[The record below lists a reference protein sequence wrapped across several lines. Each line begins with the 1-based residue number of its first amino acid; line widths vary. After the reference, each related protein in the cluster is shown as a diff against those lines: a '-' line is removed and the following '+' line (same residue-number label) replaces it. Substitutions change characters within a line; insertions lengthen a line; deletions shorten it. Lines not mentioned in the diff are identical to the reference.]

1 MAIWL
6 VRAGSHGEFQEKFLS
21 EKRVYVTWDNLD
33 INLATLPNRDA
44 LIEALE
50 QRLPD
55 SKPKKLIN
63 HASQIWPFAHEMQKG
78 DWVVLP
84 LKTQR
89 AIQIGELT
97 GDYTFEPAGPSPFF
111 HWRAVKWIGEA
122 IPRSHFGKDLLNTFG
137 AFMTICRIQR
147 NNADARLKAMQ
158 KNGWKPESAAQVLA
172 PTAPTAEAD
181 EAADL
186 DLEERARDGIARL
199 IMSRF
204 KGHDLT
210 RLVEGI
216 LRAQGYTTWRSP
228 AGADGG
234 ADILA
239 GAGPLGF
246 GSPRL
251 VVEVKSEQSPIDRPT
266 VDKLLGSIS
275 KFSANEGLFVSWSG
289 FKNNVQKDLAGS
301 FFRVRL
307 WSQTE
312 LLDALYE
319 VYDKLDPD
327 LRAELPLKQIWAV
340 ALTDEDDNG

>member
-1 MAIWL
+1 MAVWL
-6 VRAGSHGEFQEKFLS
+6 VRAGSHAEFQDKFLS
-21 EKRVYVTWDNLD
+21 EKRVYVTWDDLD
-33 INLATLPNRDA
+33 VNLATLPDRDA
-44 LIEALE
+44 LIAALE
-50 QRLPD
+50 QRYPA

-78 DWVVLP
+78 DWIVLP

-97 GDYTFEPAGPSPFF
+97 GDYAFEPAGPSPFF

-122 IPRSHFGKDLLNTFG
+122 VPRSHFGKDLLNTFG
-137 AFMTICRIQR
+137 AFMTICRVQK
-147 NNADARLKAMQ
+147 NDAEARLQAMR
-158 KNGWKPESAAQVLA
+158 KSGWQPESVAQVLA
-172 PTAPTAEAD
+172 PSAPTAEAD

-199 IMSRF
+199 IRSRF
-204 KGHDLT
+204 KGNDLT

-216 LRAQGYTTWRSP
+216 LRTQGYTTWRSP

-266 VDKLLGSIS
+266 VDKLLGSVS
-275 KFSANEGLFVSWSG
+275 KFGANEGLFVSWSG
-289 FKNNVQKDLAGS
+289 FKNNVQKELAGS

-327 LRAELPLKQIWAV
+327 LRAELPLKQVWAV
-340 ALTDEDDNG
+340 ALTDEDDDG

>member
-6 VRAGSHGEFQEKFLS
+6 VRAGSHGEFEDKFLS
-21 EKRVYVTWDNLD
+21 EKRVYVTWDKLD
-33 INLATLPNRDA
+33 IDLARLPDRDA
-44 LIEALE
+44 LINSLE
-50 QRLPD
+50 QRDPD
-55 SKPKKLIN
+55 SKRKKLIN

-78 DWVVLP
+78 DWIVLP
-84 LKTQR
+84 LKAQR
-89 AIQIGELT
+89 AVQIGEVI
-97 GDYTFEPAGPSPFF
+97 GDYTFEPSGPSPFF

-137 AFMTICRIQR
+137 AFMTICRVQK
-147 NNADARLKAMQ
+147 NDAEARLKAMR
-158 KNGWKPESAAQVLA
+158 KNGWQPETVAQVLA
-172 PTAPTAEAD
+172 PAAPAGEDDTG
-181 EAADL
+181 ADL

-199 IMSRF
+199 ILGRF
-204 KGHDLT
+204 KGNDLT

-234 ADILA
+234 ADVLA

-251 VVEVKSEQSPIDRPT
+251 VVEVKSEQTPIDRPT
-266 VDKLLGSIS
+266 VDKLLGSVS
-275 KFSANEGLFVSWSG
+275 KFGANEGLFVSWSG
-289 FKNNVQKDLAGS
+289 FKNNVQKELAGS

-319 VYDKLDPD
+319 VYHKLDPD

-340 ALTDEDDNG
+340 ALSDEDDHG

>member
-6 VRAGSHGEFQEKFLS
+6 VRAGSHGEFQDKFLS
-21 EKRVYVTWDNLD
+21 EKRVYVTWDDLKV
-33 INLATLPNRDA
+33 NLAQLPDRDA
-44 LIEALE
+44 LITALE
-50 QRLPD
+50 RRVPA

-63 HASQIWPFAHEMQKG
+63 HASQIWPFAHEMKKG
-78 DWVVLP
+78 DWIVLP
-84 LKTQR
+84 LKAQR
-89 AIQIGELT
+89 AVQIGEVT
-97 GDYTFEPAGPSPFF
+97 GDYAFEVAGPSPFL
-111 HWRAVKWIGEA
+111 HWRSVKWIGEA
-122 IPRSHFGKDLLNTFG
+122 VPRSHFGKDLLNSFG
-137 AFMTICRIQR
+137 AFMTICRVQK
-147 NNADARLKAMQ
+147 NDAEARLKAMH
-158 KNGWKPESAAQVLA
+158 KNGWQPESIAQVVA
-172 PTAPTAEAD
+172 PTTPTAEANEGID
-181 EAADL
+181 P

-199 IMSRF
+199 IVGRF

-228 AGADGG
+228 AGPDGG
-234 ADILA
+234 VDILA

-251 VVEVKSEQSPIDRPT
+251 AVEVKSEQTPIDRPT

-289 FKNNVQKDLAGS
+289 FKNNVQKELAGQ

-327 LRAELPLKQIWAV
+327 LRAELPLKRIWAV
-340 ALTDEDDNG
+340 ASTDEEDDG